1 MAKAILTTVM
11 AAALGVACSSS
22 ESLPAASAD
31 RASASLGAE
40 NEQGVRRTVL
50 LEAEAR
56 VALCRT
62 AAPTEAC
69 WGSSDDG
76 YRAAI
81 EEHLA
86 LLAVR
91 RKAAR
96 ELNEATERACAG
108 LSDFDRDV
116 SPFAHRNDI
125 VKVEPLE
132 ADGRLAGARVFFR
145 AVSGLSTAKLRR
157 IVDCHIAQAEELDHR
172 VPDETFCP
180 LNPPDVRAIVRD
192 VRDGYVI
199 DVASTDPEAAAE
211 VLRRALELTHLDR
224 PLLGGG
230 AHG

>member
-1 MAKAILTTVM
+1 MAKAILTAVT

-22 ESLPAASAD
+22 EPLPAASAD

-40 NEQGVRRTVL
+40 SEQGVRRIVL

-56 VALCRT
+56 VQLCRT
-62 AAPTEAC
+62 AAPVEAC
-69 WGSSDDG
+69 WGPSDDG

-81 EEHLA
+81 EEHLQ

-91 RKAAR
+91 RKVTR

-116 SPFAHRNDI
+116 SPFAHRSDI
-125 VKVEPLE
+125 AKVEPLE

-145 AVSGLSTAKLRR
+145 AVSGLSAPKLRR

-180 LNPPDVRAIVRD
+180 LNPPEVRAVVRD
-192 VRDGYVI
+192 ARDGYVI
-199 DVASTDPEAAAE
+199 DVTSADPEAAAE